1 MLPAIG
7 MALMNLLSKGKQKQL
22 KSLILGLDNA
32 GKTTI
37 LKSFMGETIKNLPPT
52 KGFNY
57 QKFEYKNIEFLIWD
71 LGGQKSIRKFWED
84 YYEQQND
91 AIIYVIDSSDTY
103 RLDES
108 GKELYSILQQP
119 ELSSLPI
126 LIYANKQDLN
136 LSLTAE
142 EILDQLNLNR
152 IIDRNWTI
160 ISSSAITKQG
170 LSIGLDWLI
179 KCVFKNEK

>member
-1 MLPAIG
+1 MTVPSHLRR
-7 MALMNLLSKGKQKQL
+7 
-22 KSLILGLDNA
+22 
-32 GKTTI
+32 
-37 LKSFMGETIKNLPPT
+37 E
-52 KGFNY
+52 
-57 QKFEYKNIEFLIWD
+57 
-71 LGGQKSIRKFWED
+71 
-84 YYEQQND
+84 
-91 AIIYVIDSSDTY
+91 IYVIDSSDTY

-136 LSLTAE
+136 LSLSAE
-142 EILDQLNLNR
+142 EILEQLNLNR